1 MQKIVTVA
9 VCGFV
14 LAGAG
19 AMAQTPPEYLDITHV
34 QVRSDKGKDF
44 EDAIKKMAD
53 VNRRYKGD
61 RWVALS
67 TEYGDFGG
75 YLFTSQR
82 AKLADVETGMSAFQ
96 KALKEGLGPMGD
108 KLMRDLY
115 ASSAS
120 GYNEIRHRRWDLSVN
135 APSNS
140 EEMLKIVGQTRWIR
154 TLTLR
159 MKPGRNME
167 YVEAWKGFQPELAKI
182 TPAVP
187 ILVSDANTGAPAIFV
202 GVYYKNWAEMDAGT
216 PGVTKALQSEA
227 YQHLTKVT
235 QDTVQS
241 SKWEINRIRP
251 ELSCAPDEVVA
262 ADPAFWKPKPAPAAA
277 PKPKTDAPAKQ

>member
-1 MQKIVTVA
+1 M
-9 VCGFV
+9 
-14 LAGAG
+14 AGAG
-19 AMAQTPPEYLDITHV
+19 VMAQTPAEYLDITHV

-44 EDAIKKMAD
+44 EDAIKKMAE

-75 YLFTSQR
+75 YMFSAPR
-82 AKLADVETGMSAFQ
+82 EKLADVETGMSAFQ

-108 KLMRDLY
+108 KLMRDV
-115 ASSAS
+115 AAFSAS
-120 GYNEIRHRRWDLSVN
+120 GYSEIRRRRWDLSVN

-140 EEMLKIVGQTRWIR
+140 GEMLKIVAETRWIR

-159 MKPGRNME
+159 MRPGRSAE
-167 YVEAWKGFQPELAKI
+167 YLDAWKGFQTELAKV

-187 ILVSDANTGAPAIFV
+187 ILVSEASTGAPAVFV

-216 PGVTKALQSEA
+216 PGVTKAVQSEA
-227 YQHLTKVT
+227 YQQLTKVT
-235 QDTVQS
+235 RDAVQS

-262 ADPAFWKPKPAPAAA
+262 ADPAFWKPKATTAVAA
-277 PKPKTDAPAKQ
+277 KPKTDAPARQ